1 MFLEYEHNCYLF
13 CQGFCKKKS
22 TTSMICAL
30 GCFVSQ
36 NCHLLIIKPMFWFQV
51 SVTDK
56 LKSTKSIF
64 FSSYCHIHGTW
75 VSQEVTLD
83 SFHMTQPM
91 GIISSVTQDG
101 FIRLLFKFLSVRQI
115 GQMCIPSTRLFVV
128 IEEFSPN
135 LK

>member
-1 MFLEYEHNCYLF
+1 MLSIFILPGIL
-13 CQGFCKKKS
+13 QKKS

-36 NCHLLIIKPMFWFQV
+36 NCHLLIMKPMFWFQV

-101 FIRLLFKFLSVRQI
+101 FIRLLFKFSSVRQI